1 MLLLR
6 HRCWCCVVS
15 QDAKAFTK
23 SNQNVILVF
32 ATQGTVGGF
41 PRGISWLFSLS
52 IIPYHILLFNENEN
66 VVTFI
71 VKSACE
77 NCSNER
83 KIENWFYFRLINV
96 LKNRT
101 GAEKKLNICGLNS
114 KWNGCKV
121 VIREGGIG
129 ISAFVEFRAYIKL
142 RAVFYK

>member
-6 HRCWCCVVS
+6 HRCWCCCVVS

-32 ATQGTVGGF
+32 ATHTVGGF
-41 PRGISWLFSLS
+41 PHGITTVYY
-52 IIPYHILLFNENEN
+52 IVFNENEN

-83 KIENWFYFRLINV
+83 KIEN
-96 LKNRT
+96 
-101 GAEKKLNICGLNS
+101 
-114 KWNGCKV
+114 
-121 VIREGGIG
+121 
-129 ISAFVEFRAYIKL
+129 
-142 RAVFYK
+142 

>member
-6 HRCWCCVVS
+6 HRCWCCCVVS

-32 ATQGTVGGF
+32 ATHTVGGF
-41 PRGISWLFSLS
+41 PRGITTVYY
-52 IIPYHILLFNENEN
+52 IVYTILLFNENEN

-83 KIENWFYFRLINV
+83 KIEN
-96 LKNRT
+96 
-101 GAEKKLNICGLNS
+101 
-114 KWNGCKV
+114 
-121 VIREGGIG
+121 
-129 ISAFVEFRAYIKL
+129 
-142 RAVFYK
+142 

>member
-6 HRCWCCVVS
+6 HRCWCCCVVS

-32 ATQGTVGGF
+32 ATHTVGGF
-41 PRGISWLFSLS
+41 PRGISWLFSLC
-52 IIPYHILLFNENEN
+52 IVLYHILFNENEN

-101 GAEKKLNICGLNS
+101 GEKKLNICGLNS

-129 ISAFVEFRAYIKL
+129 ISTFVEVRAYIKL
-142 RAVFYK
+142 RTVFYK